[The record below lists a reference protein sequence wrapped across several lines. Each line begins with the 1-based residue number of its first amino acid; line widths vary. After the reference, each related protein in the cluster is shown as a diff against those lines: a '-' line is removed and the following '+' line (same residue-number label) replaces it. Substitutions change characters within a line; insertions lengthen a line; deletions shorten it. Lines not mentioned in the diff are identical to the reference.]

1 MIKEYKTKDLTIIW
15 QPEKC
20 THAGICVRTLPK
32 VFNLQTRP
40 WCQPDNAS
48 TEVLIATIEVC
59 PSGALTYTL
68 NK

>member
-32 VFNLQTRP
+32 FSISRQDPGANLTTP
-40 WCQPDNAS
+40 PPKS
-48 TEVLIATIEVC
+48 
-59 PSGALTYTL
+59 
-68 NK
+68 